1 MEKPPPTYH
10 FRLDK
15 NKSSVKY
22 NVISGLTFPQWI
34 RYWSG
39 NWYLFDLRY
48 IHRVIFITIM
58 SIFNSWLGLFETLWL
73 LGKGSKF
80 REHSLHVHPIFILG
94 HPRTGTT
101 HLHNLM
107 SLDEN
112 FCFVQTMDVA
122 FPNSFV
128 FLRAMLP
135 RIFVRLVESFLV
147 EKTRPMDALP
157 LDLST
162 PAEDEIATNVLSG
175 GISPYAALSFM
186 PRYRHYL
193 RYLSFKG
200 CKNKSDIVRWKESF
214 LWFLKKVSFLHNGK
228 PLIIKSPPH
237 TARIDLLRSIF
248 PGARFV
254 WIHRDPQDVFVSS
267 CHMAQEYFTY
277 CFLTESTDEQLTNY
291 TLEQHDIIYKS
302 LFENRKHIHCEV
314 SYIELE
320 QNPFK
325 AVEKIYTELG
335 IDHTLDKKKIQRYLD
350 ALSFSGFKKNDHK
363 RIDENLQ
370 RHVRKSTE
378 HVAKELHYH
387 GD

>member
-1 MEKPPPTYH
+1 MEKSPPTYD
-10 FRLDK
+10 FRLEK
-15 NKSSVKY
+15 NRSSVKY
-22 NVISGLTFPQWI
+22 NVICGLTFPQWI

-39 NWYLFDLRY
+39 NWYLLDLKY
-48 IHRVIFITIM
+48 IHRVIFITIL

-73 LGKGSKF
+73 LGKGREF
-80 REHSLHVHPIFILG
+80 REHSLDEQPIFILG

-101 HLHNLM
+101 HLHNLL

-112 FCFVQTMDVA
+112 FCFVQTIDVA

-128 FLRAMLP
+128 FLRAILP
-135 RIFVRLVESFLV
+135 GMFLHLVEALLV

-186 PRYRHYL
+186 PRFKHYL
-193 RYLSFKG
+193 RYLSFRG
-200 CKNKSDIVRWKESF
+200 CSQKDIERWKESF
-214 LWFLKKVSFLHNGK
+214 LWFLKKVSFINHGK

-237 TARIDLLRSIF
+237 TARIDLLCSIF
-248 PGARFV
+248 PKARFV

-277 CFLTESTDEQLTNY
+277 CFLTDTTNEQVTDY
-291 TLEQHDIIYKS
+291 TLEQHRLIYTS
-302 LFENRKHIHCEV
+302 LFENREHIHCEV
-314 SYIELE
+314 SYRELE
-320 QNPFK
+320 LNPFET
-325 AVEKIYTELG
+325 VEKIYKELG
-335 IDHTLDKKKIQRYLD
+335 IGHTLDSKKIQRYLD

-363 RIDENLQ
+363 QIDENLQ
-370 RHVRKSTE
+370 ERVRNSTK